1 MPEDCWQQIG
11 VQGDRS
17 CPQLDIYIHCRN
29 CPVYTSAG
37 RALLEREVP
46 ADYLAERTELL
57 TQVKLE
63 EAVDS
68 LSLCIF
74 RLGGEWLA
82 LNSQYLVEVT
92 EPVGVHSLPHRS
104 NAILLGITSIR
115 GEILMCISLKD
126 LLGITSDA
134 STPAYSPIVYH
145 RMVVIAQSRHRWVFS
160 VDEMSG
166 IFRIPSATLQPPPS
180 TLSKATRTYT
190 KAIVNWQNK
199 SVSYLDDELL
209 FYTLDHQV
217 LT

>member
-74 RLGGEWLA
+74 RLGENG
-82 LNSQYLVEVT
+82 
-92 EPVGVHSLPHRS
+92 
-104 NAILLGITSIR
+104 
-115 GEILMCISLKD
+115 
-126 LLGITSDA
+126 
-134 STPAYSPIVYH
+134 
-145 RMVVIAQSRHRWVFS
+145 
-160 VDEMSG
+160 
-166 IFRIPSATLQPPPS
+166 
-180 TLSKATRTYT
+180 
-190 KAIVNWQNK
+190 
-199 SVSYLDDELL
+199 
-209 FYTLDHQV
+209 
-217 LT
+217 